1 MNILCYLPSP
11 ALAQVQ
17 RALPSPHSI
26 ANAATWEVFVA
37 RVGRR
42 ECDIAIVDPCYG
54 GEHRTCDRMHA
65 LASAVAGS
73 PRAPVIGYVAVTAAA
88 IRATHALTKLGASE
102 VLIRGMDDGPAA
114 LSAALRS
121 VVASTAA
128 NRLLRVA
135 NEAMSALPAAVARGI
150 AEAFEHPERFHSV
163 SHLAQASASTRRS
176 LDRWLARVGMAPART
191 LLACAR
197 AHAAFNLLATGHVR
211 VASAASQLGYPST
224 RALSRELHSV
234 TGHPAR
240 SIGTVF
246 SAEAMVTLLQQRIM
260 RRAERTPC

>member
-1 MNILCYLPSP
+1 LNILCYLPSP
-11 ALAQVQ
+11 ALVQVQ

-54 GEHRTCDRMHA
+54 GEHRTDDRMHA
-65 LASAVAGS
+65 LASAVAGT
-73 PRAPVIGYVAVTAAA
+73 PRAPVVGYVAVTAAA
-88 IRATHALTKLGASE
+88 IRATHALTKLGASD

-114 LSAALRS
+114 LSATLRS

-128 NRLLRVA
+128 NQFLRVA
-135 NEAMSALPAAVARGI
+135 NHAMAALPAVVARGV
-150 AEAFEHPERFHSV
+150 EQAFEHPERFHSV
-163 SHLAQASASTRRS
+163 SQLAQASASTRRS

-211 VASAASQLGYPST
+211 VAATASQLGYPST
-224 RALSRELHSV
+224 RALSRELHAV

-240 SIGTVF
+240 SIGT
-246 SAEAMVTLLQQRIM
+246 ALPPDAMIALLQRQIM
-260 RRAERTPC
+260 RRG

>member
-1 MNILCYLPSP
+1 
-11 ALAQVQ
+11 
-17 RALPSPHSI
+17 
-26 ANAATWEVFVA
+26 
-37 RVGRR
+37 
-42 ECDIAIVDPCYG
+42 
-54 GEHRTCDRMHA
+54 MHA
-65 LASAVAGS
+65 LASAVAGT
-73 PRAPVIGYVAVTAAA
+73 PRAPVVGYVAVTAAA

-114 LSAALRS
+114 LSATLRS

-135 NEAMSALPAAVARGI
+135 NEAMTALPAPVARGV

-163 SHLAQASASTRRS
+163 SQLAQASESTRRS

-197 AHAAFNLLATGHVR
+197 VHAAFNLLATGHVR
-211 VASAASQLGYPST
+211 VRSAASQLGYPST
-224 RALSRELHSV
+224 RALSRELHAL
-234 TGHPAR
+234 TGRPAR

-246 SAEAMVTLLQQRIM
+246 SPDAMATLLQQRIM
-260 RRAERTPC
+260 RSA